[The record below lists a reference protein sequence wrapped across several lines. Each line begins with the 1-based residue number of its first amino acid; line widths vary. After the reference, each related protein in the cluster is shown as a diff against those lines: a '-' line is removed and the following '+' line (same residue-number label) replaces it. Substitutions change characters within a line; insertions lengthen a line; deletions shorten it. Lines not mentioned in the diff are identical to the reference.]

1 MKALKNIYSILI
13 FIFLYAPIVVLMVYS
28 FNANKSR
35 GSWGGFSLK
44 WYAKLFS
51 NADILDAL

>member
-1 MKALKNIYSILI
+1 MKQKKNPLSLIYSICI
-13 FIFLYAPIVVLMVYS
+13 FIFLYAPIVVLIIYS

-44 WYAKLFS
+44 WY
-51 NADILDAL
+51 